1 MNSQDTTCAPTVFV
15 VDDDPDMRDS
25 LQMLIETLGYDVRV
39 FEAAEAFS
47 RFYDGDRPGCLVL
60 DIRMPGQTGLELYEE
75 LLRSGRRIPAIFITA
90 HADVSTAVAAMK
102 TGAIEFLE
110 KPFDGSRLLEL
121 LVRAIEFDADWRA
134 QRNRFDELDAR
145 IGTLSRR
152 DLETLEHVLA
162 GESNKVIAAR
172 LDLTERAVEM
182 RRARLMQKL
191 GVSSTAELVDL
202 AVTHR
207 VLSDVQ
213 QAARHPSFLIPGI

>member
-134 QRNRFDELDAR
+134 QRNR
-145 IGTLSRR
+145 
-152 DLETLEHVLA
+152 V
-162 GESNKVIAAR
+162 
-172 LDLTERAVEM
+172 
-182 RRARLMQKL
+182 RRAGCQDRDAVATGPGNARTCAGGRVEQ
-191 GVSSTAELVDL
+191 GDRGPAGSDGAGGRDAAGPADAEAGRQFDRGAGGSGRDASCAL
-202 AVTHR
+202 
-207 VLSDVQ
+207 
-213 QAARHPSFLIPGI
+213 